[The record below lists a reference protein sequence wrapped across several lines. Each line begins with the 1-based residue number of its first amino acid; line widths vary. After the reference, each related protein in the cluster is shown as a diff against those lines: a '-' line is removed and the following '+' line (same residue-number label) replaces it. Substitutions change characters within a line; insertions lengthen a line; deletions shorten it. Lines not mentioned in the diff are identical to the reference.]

1 MRRLFVSFG
10 ALVYL
15 CCGGSGPAD
24 PPTNV
29 HQPASPPASFRVTV
43 TVQGHGR
50 VVSSPPGIDCSSSTC
65 SASFDEGTPLSLKT
79 ESARDSIFGAWDG
92 ACTGS
97 SAWCSLTVHAD
108 AQVAARFE
116 LLPVPLSA
124 SVSGPGQV
132 TGAGMTCGN
141 GATDCSARIA
151 PGTAVTLRAVAA
163 PAARFMAWGGACT
176 GNAATCE
183 VAPQRETAV
192 TATFEYELQTLAA
205 NDGTNLTAFTLNST
219 HVFFGRV
226 TLREGN
232 GIWSVPKTGG
242 TPMFVTGAIA
252 AGLVADDS
260 YVYWTDGLGVY
271 SAPVQG
277 GQASLLAT
285 GSGDLALDD
294 EGALYWI
301 ETRGYSSST
310 PGAVHRTQNRVDQ
323 VLARGHNESG
333 GIAVDAT
340 HVYFTC
346 ASIDQS
352 DLAIRRVPKK
362 GGVVETVL
370 TTISMV
376 PFVRVDSQNIYYRDN
391 PTTAVWTVSKA
402 GGTPR
407 RLSSSTQQLG
417 WGIVDLDVNG
427 SAVWWVWMD
436 VYRTGESGLF
446 RVTTDGSQVSPV
458 DVWWDAGYGWSGP
471 RVDDKAVYY
480 FHNGALLRRLQ

>member
-242 TPMFVTGAIA
+242 TPMFVTACI
-252 AGLVADDS
+252 
-260 YVYWTDGLGVY
+260 
-271 SAPVQG
+271 
-277 GQASLLAT
+277 
-285 GSGDLALDD
+285 
-294 EGALYWI
+294 I
-301 ETRGYSSST
+301 EPPSS
-310 PGAVHRTQNRVDQ
+310 
-323 VLARGHNESG
+323 E
-333 GIAVDAT
+333 
-340 HVYFTC
+340 
-346 ASIDQS
+346 
-352 DLAIRRVPKK
+352 
-362 GGVVETVL
+362 
-370 TTISMV
+370 M
-376 PFVRVDSQNIYYRDN
+376 
-391 PTTAVWTVSKA
+391 
-402 GGTPR
+402 
-407 RLSSSTQQLG
+407 
-417 WGIVDLDVNG
+417 
-427 SAVWWVWMD
+427 
-436 VYRTGESGLF
+436 
-446 RVTTDGSQVSPV
+446 RVT
-458 DVWWDAGYGWSGP
+458 
-471 RVDDKAVYY
+471 
-480 FHNGALLRRLQ
+480 